1 MNNLKIGDIF
11 VLSKRPLIVAKVLG
25 IVPNEVRLLSVS
37 STQHGLLIPIWY
49 SNSVLRGRRTGK
61 KKDWYRAIRQYN
73 KSRI

>member
-11 VLSKRPLIVAKVLG
+11 VLSKRPLNVVKVLD
-25 IVPNEVRLLSVS
+25 IVFGEVCLLSVS
-37 STQHGLLIPIWY
+37 SQRASLVPVWY
-49 SNSVLRGRRTGK
+49 SNSVLRGRRIGK

>member
-11 VLSKRPLIVAKVLG
+11 VLSKKPLNVVKVLG
-25 IVPNEVRLLSVS
+25 IVFGEVRLLVIS
-37 STQHGLLIPIWY
+37 SQCGPLIPIWY
-49 SNSVLRGRRTGK
+49 SNSILRGRRKGK